1 MTKTKVPEISIVV
14 PALNEERYI
23 MSVIKGISRQTFKD
37 FEVIFV
43 DGNSIDRTAQI
54 ARSHGTVITWR
65 KRNIGAARNAGA
77 RAARGRIVLFTNAD
91 TMASKGL
98 LMSYHRLF
106 TDRSVVAATGPLVP
120 LERTSRFMRFCYW
133 FASVVL
139 AKASFVTGKPA
150 ISGSNF
156 AVRRSAF
163 MKCGG
168 FDESLATYED
178 LDLAHR
184 LSSMGRVLYANDA
197 VVATSTRRIARWG
210 VARYVIFN
218 AVNVARYNMF
228 HRSIGHYEPIR

>member
-1 MTKTKVPEISIVV
+1 MKKTRMPEISIVV

-23 MSVIKGISRQTFKD
+23 MSVIKGIRSQTFKD

-43 DGNSIDRTAQI
+43 DGKSTDRTVQI
-54 ARSHGTVITWR
+54 ARPHGNVIVQR
-65 KRNIGAARNAGA
+65 KKNIGAARNAGA
-77 RAARGRIVLFTNAD
+77 RAARGRIILFTNAD
-91 TMASKGL
+91 TMASRGL
-98 LMSYHRLF
+98 LASYRRLF
-106 TDRSVVAATGPLVP
+106 TDRRVVAATGPLVP
-120 LERTSRFMRFCYW
+120 LEKASGFMRFCYW

-163 MKCGG
+163 INCGG

-218 AVNVARYNMF
+218 AANVARYNLF
-228 HRSIGHYEPIR
+228 HRSMEHYEPVR